1 MGEQGSA
8 DSVSIHAPL
17 AGCDDDN
24 AAHINV
30 SASFNPRTPRGGRR
44 ADQPIP
50 PLHDTFQSTHP
61 SRGATSSTKRASSMR
76 RGFNPRTPRGV
87 RHHRRAH
94 HHRWRKVSIHAPLA
108 GCDAG
113 LSGYGSRCERFN
125 PRTPRGVRLPTIL
138 GLIYVDAFQSTH
150 PSRGATAHKGCS
162 VVRATFQST
171 HPSRGATIPACLAHR
186 HLLVSIHAPLAGC
199 DLSFEGVALR
209 HCVSI
214 HAPLAGCDRYPK
226 IIELSIQLFQS
237 THPSRGA
244 TRCRGQ
250 PV

>member
-17 AGCDDDN
+17 AGCDV
-24 AAHINV
+24 INQK
-30 SASFNPRTPRGGRR
+30 SLLDASR
-44 ADQPIP
+44 
-50 PLHDTFQSTHP
+50 FQSTHP
-61 SRGATSSTKRASSMR
+61 SRGATSSTCTSSSLAQS
-76 RGFNPRTPRGV
+76 FNPRTPRGV
-87 RHHRRAH
+87 RRRLI
-94 HHRWRKVSIHAPLA
+94 RIRKPL
-108 GCDAG
+108 
-113 LSGYGSRCERFN
+113 R
-125 PRTPRGVRLPTIL
+125 
-138 GLIYVDAFQSTH
+138 AFQSTH